1 MQCPLVFGCLLLA
14 AAAVSDECV
23 ANPDGTN
30 TCGADQSALLQ
41 SKVQVSS
48 DELQADEEFAHTR
61 QVVDAM
67 LSEHVYGPF
76 PATTSLLTYYKGWA
90 QGAID
95 THLARVIPAEVLAE
109 VDAEELP
116 VVYSSDPIEPP
127 VSTLE
132 SDMDT
137 ESEALSAGMAS
148 ELFESAMMD
157 QCPDKVLALT
167 EETEFEVVQA
177 EPADSN
183 GVRHVLLKRKDGQL
197 QYMASHRSPDGEHRA
212 LVTYPSACSTAL
224 ALLDPLEPDH
234 VVNQDDPLTT
244 NSSSIGGERH
254 ELALTDQ
261 LVLDCETLFKRT
273 VEENCGK
280 SVDLQV
286 LRAKELV
293 INGLAVQMQVQV
305 CRPGA
310 AVGSSD
316 CQPHRPHCAFEVS
329 TDHTDAVL
337 LQQEHPIIQ
346 AEQDGLT
353 ATLKLSV
360 PVCDVD
366 TKPGLTLDEAE
377 EDGLL
382 LQYSMGDNSGTKGFE
397 HVYDNY
403 PVMSALEVD
412 TPAEVDFRVKYP
424 SCYPSLSGKNIGT
437 ETVRNQGTC
446 GSCWA
451 FASATSAM
459 ANMCISGGPSSNS
472 MFSKS
477 DRFEVSVQKIMSC
490 LPKGRTTAQGC
501 KGGNMQGFDSEVK
514 TWGFT
519 KERDNLYKCGKG
531 DPKKHFAS
539 KSDCKAFPWGG
550 LCQGNANPDWWWRGS
565 ARVSGEDN
573 MKSYIAGKQSLY
585 VSMDIY
591 SNFFSLR
598 SGVYNKITGGKQGGH
613 AMSACGYGIEG
624 GEKYW
629 LLQNS
634 WGSSGWGDQGYGK
647 VLRGTNIAG
656 VETNAMTAFAWA
668 TGGTAPP
675 CDDSTTGSGIS
686 STGRAPY
693 WSCSK
698 SKRYCHWATVA
709 GSCPKT
715 CNKCAGTNGA
725 GTKPAPAPTPAPT
738 PKPTPGTN
746 SKCCAEKCAR
756 GNNDCAA
763 GLFCC
768 PNHNMCMDKTT
779 YSTRGPTCTSCK
791 NGGATP
797 APTAAPTRAPAPG
810 PAPGPAPTKAPAPG
824 PAPIPGNGKGK
835 LCGFERA
842 SGNTAY
848 CGVWK
853 NAKGDKFDWT
863 HKMGGTS
870 SGGTG
875 PSKAQEGNFYLY
887 IETSYPRRNGDNAI
901 LEYTTPALGSGG
913 YLEFKY
919 NMYGRSTGS
928 LKVKG
933 NGAVLWEKSGQQTT
947 AATWGTAR
955 VDFDKH
961 QLTGPVKL
969 EFEGTRGSSYT
980 GDIAIDAV
988 TLYEGGSSPAPG
1000 PAPAT
1005 TQAPTPATTQAP
1017 TPATTQAPAPAST
1030 TTTYQRYTTAP
1041 PTPAPTPAPTQA
1053 PTPATTQAPTPAT
1066 TQAPSPATTQAPS
1079 PTPTPATTPAPAPAP
1094 APTPPA
1100 PPGSNQDVVNRLS
1113 TAEGLLRKILSKIR

>member
-1 MQCPLVFGCLLLA
+1 MQCSLVFGCLLLA
-14 AAAVSDECV
+14 ASAVSDECV
-23 ANPDGTN
+23 TNPDGTN
-30 TCGADQSALLQ
+30 TCDADQSALLQ

-48 DELQADEEFAHTR
+48 DNLQADA
-61 QVVDAM
+61 Q
-67 LSEHVYGPF
+67 SEHAYGPF

-95 THLARVIPAEVLAE
+95 THLARIIPAEVLAE
-109 VDAEELP
+109 ADAEELP
-116 VVYSSDPIEPP
+116 VVYSSDPVAPL
-127 VSTLE
+127 SALE
-132 SDMDT
+132 SDMET

-157 QCPDKVLALT
+157 HCPDKALALS
-167 EETEFEVVQA
+167 EETQFEVVQA

-183 GVRHVLLKRKDGQL
+183 GVRHVLLKSKDGQL

-212 LVTYPSACSTAL
+212 LVTDPPVCSAAALLEHPDNTEIKASDPVDAPTSPGGDGHAL
-224 ALLDPLEPDH
+224 ALD
-234 VVNQDDPLTT
+234 
-244 NSSSIGGERH
+244 
-254 ELALTDQ
+254 DQ
-261 LVLDCETLFKRT
+261 LVIDCETLFKRT

-280 SVDLQV
+280 TVDLRV
-286 LRAKELV
+286 THAFRMV
-293 INGLAVQMQVQV
+293 IDGLSVHMKAQV
-305 CRPGA
+305 CKPGT
-310 AVGSSD
+310 SD
-316 CQPHRPHCAFEVS
+316 CHLHRPHCSFETS
-329 TDHTDAVL
+329 TDHTDAKL
-337 LQQEHPIIQ
+337 LQLEKPNAIQ
-346 AEQDGLT
+346 AEKDGLI
-353 ATLKLSV
+353 ATLKLAV
-360 PVCDVD
+360 PLCDADGKDGVSF
-366 TKPGLTLDEAE
+366 DEAE
-377 EDGLL
+377 EDSLL
-382 LQYSMGDNSGTKGFE
+382 LQYSLGDNSGTKGFE

-403 PVMSALEVD
+403 PVLSALEVD

-424 SCYPSLSGKNIGT
+424 SCYPALTGKKVGT

-459 ANMCISGGPSSNS
+459 ANMCISGGPSSTS

-613 AMSACGYGIEG
+613 AMNACGYGIEG
-624 GEKYW
+624 GQKYW

-634 WGSSGWGDQGYGK
+634 WGSAGWGDQGYGK

-656 VETNAMTAFAWA
+656 VETNAMTAFAWV
-668 TGGTAPP
+668 TGGKAPP

-693 WSCSK
+693 WACSRAK
-698 SKRYCHWATVA
+698 NYCHWATVA
-709 GSCPKT
+709 GNCPKT

-738 PKPTPGTN
+738 PKPAPGTN

-756 GNNDCAA
+756 NNNDCAA

-797 APTAAPTRAPAPG
+797 APT
-810 PAPGPAPTKAPAPG
+810 PAPTKAPAPG
-824 PAPIPGNGKGK
+824 PAPIPGNSKGK
-835 LCGFERA
+835 LCGFEQ
-842 SGNTAY
+842 SSKPY
-848 CGVWK
+848 CGVW
-853 NAKGDKFDWT
+853 NDAKGDKFDWT
-863 HKMGGTS
+863 RKTGRTS

-875 PSKAQEGNFYLY
+875 PNKAEEGRYYLY
-887 IETSYPRRNGDNAI
+887 IETSYPRRKGDKAI
-901 LEYTTPALGSGG
+901 LETTTGALGSGG

-933 NGAVLWEKSGQQTT
+933 NGAVLWEKSGQQTS
-947 AATWGTAR
+947 AASWSTAR
-955 VDFDKH
+955 VDFDNH
-961 QLTGPVKL
+961 QLSGTVKL

-988 TLYEGGSSPAPG
+988 TLYEGGSSPGPG

-1005 TQAPTPATTQAP
+1005 TQAPAPAPATTQAP
-1017 TPATTQAPAPAST
+1017 MPATTQAPAPATTGYQWTTQAPSPATTQAPAPAST
-1030 TTTYQRYTTAP
+1030 TTSWWAP
-1041 PTPAPTPAPTQA
+1041 S
-1053 PTPATTQAPTPAT
+1053 PTPATTQAPA
-1066 TQAPSPATTQAPS
+1066 
-1079 PTPTPATTPAPAPAP
+1079 
-1094 APTPPA
+1094 PA

-1113 TAEGLLRKILSKIR
+1113 TAEGLLRKILAKLR